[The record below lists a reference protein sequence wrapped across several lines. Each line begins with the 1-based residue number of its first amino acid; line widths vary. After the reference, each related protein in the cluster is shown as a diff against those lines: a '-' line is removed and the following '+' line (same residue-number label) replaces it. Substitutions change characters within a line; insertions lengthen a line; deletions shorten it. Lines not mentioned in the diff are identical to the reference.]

1 VAVWRRHVALPI
13 LGTFVV
19 PLAVCLAGFAL
30 LHPVFGYV
38 TLNFVWLLLP
48 YTLLLAAGIQL
59 LPRRAG
65 MAAAGLLLIGNLW
78 GLRNA
83 YAEASAPLDRAAAA
97 ILAQQ
102 QPGDGLLLSQGAAA
116 RWGLAYYLGPPYAGR
131 LPGLDVSDVPAQGW
145 PISDPAQ
152 VRGLSRLWLVLP
164 DGEAPALDPRTLAPV
179 FALAWQQRFVSVTVQ
194 RYDRDAAR

>member
-1 VAVWRRHVALPI
+1 MAVWRRHVALPI

-83 YAEASAPLDRAAAA
+83 YAEASAPLAQAA
-97 ILAQQ
+97 I
-102 QPGDGLLLSQGAAA
+102 S
-116 RWGLAYYLGPPYAGR
+116 W
-131 LPGLDVSDVPAQGW
+131 LDVFVT
-145 PISDPAQ
+145 
-152 VRGLSRLWLVLP
+152 GLGEENCRP
-164 DGEAPALDPRTLAPV
+164 DDMECLKRQKTNAN
-179 FALAWQQRFVSVTVQ
+179 
-194 RYDRDAAR
+194 